1 MHAST
6 YFSRLPAPKGK
17 RAERTRR
24 SAVRSVQAVEA
35 IHSKRLDLRKA
46 EWPALLDRLAGFNE
60 SDWAALKRKGF
71 DYLLPLVP
79 PPEPES

>member
-1 MHAST
+1 
-6 YFSRLPAPKGK
+6 
-17 RAERTRR
+17 
-24 SAVRSVQAVEA
+24 VQAVEA